1 MDKGRHLFSL
11 YGLNLLNVITSI
23 LISNQEQTVKLIK
36 CQIFVP
42 ACLTQ
47 QCCSFKFCFLFGN
60 VSCVLRLMPMKK
72 IKGVH
77 RILFPENPQSKGRM
91 VVSLKPRRHELH
103 HISDKLHPLK
113 KWTKR
118 RNKTSSDPPLKVTAR
133 LAEHL
138 EDLKSKEGSLTLRT
152 TCISSRSLW

>member
-1 MDKGRHLFSL
+1 
-11 YGLNLLNVITSI
+11 
-23 LISNQEQTVKLIK
+23 
-36 CQIFVP
+36 
-42 ACLTQ
+42 
-47 QCCSFKFCFLFGN
+47 
-60 VSCVLRLMPMKK
+60 MKK

-91 VVSLKPRRHELH
+91 VVSLNPCRYKLH
-103 HISDKLHPLK
+103 HISDKLHPEK

-138 EDLKSKEGSLTLRT
+138 EDLRSKEGSLTLRT
-152 TCISSRSLW
+152 PAFLHAAFGRRQVKETWMQTRQQQPGEVTLRDITASLSHTDSTYRLDTIFRFYFC